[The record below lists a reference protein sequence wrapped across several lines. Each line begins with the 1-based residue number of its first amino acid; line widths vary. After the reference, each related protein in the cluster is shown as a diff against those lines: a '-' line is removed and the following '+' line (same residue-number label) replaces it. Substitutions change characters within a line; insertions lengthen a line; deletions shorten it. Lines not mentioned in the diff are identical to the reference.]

1 MLDDIIINKNKIY
14 ATTNQLFN
22 FFICSVEI
30 YRNFSL
36 CFYNEG
42 GSVLSEDAFKLR
54 DNLARRLNA

>member
-1 MLDDIIINKNKIY
+1 MLDDIIIKNNKIY
-14 ATTNQLFN
+14 ATTTQLFN
-22 FFICSVEI
+22 FFICSVEL

-36 CFYNEG
+36 WFYNEG